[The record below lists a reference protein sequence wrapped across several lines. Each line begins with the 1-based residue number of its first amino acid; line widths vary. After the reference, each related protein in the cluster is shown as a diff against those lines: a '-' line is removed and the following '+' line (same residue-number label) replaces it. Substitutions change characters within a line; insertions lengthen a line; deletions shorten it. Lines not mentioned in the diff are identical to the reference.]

1 MRGIT
6 KLKNLILVR
15 HAKSSWKDESLKD
28 IDRPLNKRGKRDA
41 PFMGKLL
48 KKLGVKPQLM
58 ITSPAER
65 TFATAKI
72 FADELNYDIDKIE
85 VKKSLYLADCE
96 EMIEVINNINES
108 YSVVLLFGHNPGL
121 TDLSNVLSDEEI
133 ENIPTCGVVSFSLQH
148 DKWNEIKAKSC
159 TLNFLEFPKKYFL

>member
-15 HAKSSWKDESLKD
+15 HAKSSWKDETLKD

-41 PFMGKLL
+41 PFMGKLS
-48 KKLGVKPQLM
+48 KKLGIKPQLM

-65 TFATAKI
+65 TYSTAKI

-85 VKKSLYLADCE
+85 VNKNLYLADSD
-96 EMIEVINNINES
+96 EMIDVIKNLNEN

-121 TDLSNVLSDEEI
+121 TDLSNVLTDEEI
-133 ENIPTCGVVSFSLQH
+133 ENIPTCGVVSLTLQA
-148 DKWNEIKAKSC
+148 DKWNEIKAGSC
-159 TLNFLEFPKKYFL
+159 TLNYFEFPKKYF

>member
-1 MRGIT
+1 M
-6 KLKNLILVR
+6 KNLILVR

-48 KKLGVKPQLM
+48 KKLGVTPQLI

-65 TFATAKI
+65 TYSTAKI

-85 VKKSLYLADCE
+85 VKKSLYLADYE
-96 EMIEVINNINES
+96 EMIEIINNINES

-133 ENIPTCGVVSFSLQH
+133 ENIPTCGVVSFTPRP

-159 TLNFLEFPKKYFL
+159 TLNFLEFPKKYF